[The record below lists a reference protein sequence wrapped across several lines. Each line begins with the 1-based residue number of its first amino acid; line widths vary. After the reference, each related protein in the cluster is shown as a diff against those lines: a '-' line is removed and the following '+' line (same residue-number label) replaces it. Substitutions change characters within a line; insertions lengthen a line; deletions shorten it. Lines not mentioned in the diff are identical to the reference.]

1 MSHRVR
7 RFLPAKQTN
16 HGKPWEE
23 QNIHSRAH
31 TLVAWA
37 PLFTVNSQ
45 CPLEGHWLFCCI
57 TDRNLVW
64 KASKRH
70 LSCNTGKKKGL
81 FMSADSLW
89 ILTNISE
96 QNVNACGFVDREC
109 ESIWGSPGAD
119 WTSYVRPLFLY
130 FSSLFQIVIVL
141 PWHSQCCTAL
151 RSVVPLSGLSMWTGQ
166 PRLLKMD
173 AKMFDSFFFFFPRR

>member
-1 MSHRVR
+1 MWTRHLWFPSVDVSGTKSRPWSQYWRWLFMSHRVR

-64 KASKRH
+64 EASKRH
-70 LSCNTGKKKGL
+70 LSCNTGKKKASLCLLTACGSL
-81 FMSADSLW
+81 PTSLSRMWMLVVLW
-89 ILTNISE
+89 IVSVKASEGVQGQTELPTCVLYSFIS
-96 QNVNACGFVDREC
+96 
-109 ESIWGSPGAD
+109 
-119 WTSYVRPLFLY
+119 PLF
-130 FSSLFQIVIVL
+130 S
-141 PWHSQCCTAL
+141 
-151 RSVVPLSGLSMWTGQ
+151 
-166 PRLLKMD
+166 K
-173 AKMFDSFFFFFPRR
+173 